1 MSAFFVSDVISSVT
15 SGIASGMTQRTAT
28 RTACQCMNNSS
39 DQTPFEDG
47 RYSEPLA
54 QLVLATCAQPV
65 GSPKRQRGMTQIVRA
80 LKGQLWHTHDPFYP
94 DALQQTWV
102 YFCRNLCEATTGKA
116 YDPAVA
122 KLATW
127 LNAYLKHRLQD
138 FRIAE
143 HQQRATRL
151 SNTRLSNTGAH
162 GDGDEL
168 DSVARLPAPA
178 DIPPWLDQVRE
189 WAEIDADSSLRSL
202 HVGKHPA
209 VTAQALI
216 LKRLPPETP
225 WKALSA
231 EYGIS
236 IGTLSS
242 FYQRQCLTRLRQF
255 GQSQGYF

>member
-1 MSAFFVSDVISSVT
+1 MGAFSVLGVISGAASGVT
-15 SGIASGMTQRTAT
+15 SGLASGISQRIAI
-28 RTACQCMNNSS
+28 RTACQCMDNSS
-39 DQTPFEDG
+39 DQTPLED
-47 RYSEPLA
+47 RRFSEPLA
-54 QLVLATCAQPV
+54 QLVLETCAEPM

-80 LKGQLWHTHDPFYP
+80 LKGQLWHTHEPFYP

-102 YFCRNLCEATTGKA
+102 YFCRNLCEATTGRV

-122 KLATW
+122 RLATW
-127 LNAYLKHRLQD
+127 LNAYLKHRLRD

-143 HQQRATRL
+143 GQQRATSQSRIGG
-151 SNTRLSNTGAH
+151 R

-168 DSVARLPAPA
+168 DPVDRLPAPA
-178 DIPPWLDQVRE
+178 DIPPWLEQVRE
-189 WAEIDADSSLRSL
+189 WARLDADGSLQKL

-209 VTAQALI
+209 VTAQVLI

-225 WKALSA
+225 WRVLAE

-236 IGTLSS
+236 VGTLSS